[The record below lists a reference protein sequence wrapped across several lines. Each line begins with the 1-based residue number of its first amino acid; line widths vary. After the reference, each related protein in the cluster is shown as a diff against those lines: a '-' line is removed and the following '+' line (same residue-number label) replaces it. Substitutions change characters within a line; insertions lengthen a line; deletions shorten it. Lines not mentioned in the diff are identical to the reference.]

1 MKKPLLLFSI
11 ILSLVIGCLVV
22 GCNPKE
28 PKEEELKAP
37 PVVYQ
42 SPPPGGEDNI
52 PIVGSTPGEDNIAI
66 VGAAPPEP
74 GINPEAY
81 NVDLDIAPD
90 MKKDKEYLMQVKVVL
105 PQYESE
111 PSPGMVRGSKVF
123 YADAVNYVHVT
134 PIAPGFDVDPAESK
148 IIDFDPTGTE
158 IQFKI
163 TPREKGPKMISA
175 EVELLENADGSG
187 NVRLK
192 SSGQVSVVVK
202 VDGWG
207 IIEGGLVELFKVV
220 WDIFKKYWPAFVTLV
235 FGALL
240 FVARKYIKKK
250 TGYGGDGESEESVG
264 EESENADE

>member
-1 MKKPLLLFSI
+1 MKKPVLLFSI
-11 ILSLVIGCLVV
+11 ILSLAVGCLVV

-42 SPPPGGEDNI
+42 SPPPEGEDNI
-52 PIVGSTPGEDNIAI
+52 PIVGSSPEDDDIPI
-66 VGAAPPEP
+66 VGAAPSEP
-74 GINPEAY
+74 GIDPEQY
-81 NVDLDIAPD
+81 NVDLDVVPD

-105 PQYESE
+105 PKYETE
-111 PSPGMVRGSKVF
+111 PSPGMVRGSKVL
-123 YADAVNYVHVT
+123 YAEAVNYVHVT
-134 PIAPGFDVDPAESK
+134 PIAPGFDIDPAESK
-148 IIDFDPTGTE
+148 IIEFDPTGTE
-158 IQFKI
+158 VQFKI

-187 NVRLK
+187 DVKSK
-192 SSGQVSVVVK
+192 SSGQVSVIVK

-207 IIEGGLVELFKVV
+207 IIEGGLKDLFGVV
-220 WDIFKKYWPAFVTLV
+220 WKIFKNYWPAFVTLV

-250 TGYGGDGESEESVG
+250 TGYGGDGESEESVA